1 MSTFEST
8 KRLLPEVLG
17 DIVKGKIQLPDFQRG
32 WIWDDEHVCSLL
44 ISVARSFPVGAVML
58 LETGGASRFQ
68 VRPVENVPFVGT
80 PPDPELLILD
90 GQQRLTTLTQVLSLK
105 GPVKTSNEKGKP
117 IERFYYFHIPSA
129 LNGPARL
136 DESLIALDP
145 DRKQRT
151 NFGRD
156 VKLDLSTRELEC
168 RQLFFPC
175 SEILNSDE
183 WERSLYEFAQESF
196 EQYMTFRKEILQAF
210 RAYQLPIIELKKG
223 TTKEAVCLV
232 FEKVNTGGVPLSV
245 FELVT
250 ACYAADGYNLRDDWY
265 GSTLRNVVSRHK
277 RLAAEALLAAVGATD
292 FLQAITMLETLK
304 QRRADIAAGKTG
316 RQVTPVSAKRE
327 DILEL
332 KLDAYKDWADR
343 VEQGFLYAAKF
354 LRKECLTDLRELP
367 YRTQIPPLAAV
378 LTVLKERWLEPRIY
392 AKLAQWYWCGVLGE
406 LYGGAVETRVA
417 NDAEELLNWIDKDG
431 DPPRTVSD
439 AAFNPDRLDRLSSR
453 LSAAYKGLNLL
464 VLREGAKDFFWKANI
479 QELDDESVSL
489 DIHHIFPQDWCRKQE
504 IPRKRWNSII
514 NKTPISY
521 KANRMI
527 GGAAPSQY
535 LEKIQHHRQVQLN
548 DAGMDAILHSHLIAA
563 PALRSDD
570 FDAFYQARKAAL
582 LSLIEQVMGKQLL
595 LMPVP
600 EGPPDESEEDEE
612 ELTVAA

>member
-1 MSTFEST
+1 MSTFDST

-32 WIWDDEHVCSLL
+32 WIWDDEHVRSLL
-44 ISVARSFPVGAVML
+44 VSIARSFPVGAVML
-58 LETGGASRFQ
+58 LETGGTTRFQ
-68 VRPVENVPFVGT
+68 VRPIENVPFIGT

-90 GQQRLTTLTQVLSLK
+90 GQQRLTTLTQVLSLR
-105 GPVKTSNEKGKP
+105 GPVKTSDEKGKP

-129 LNGPARL
+129 LDGPARL
-136 DESLIALDP
+136 DQSLIALDP

-156 VKLDLSTRELEC
+156 IKLDLSTRELEC

-175 SEILNSDE
+175 GEILNSDD
-183 WERSLYEFAQESF
+183 WERNLYEFAPDSF
-196 EQYMTFRKEILQAF
+196 GQYMSFRNHILQAF
-210 RAYQLPIIELKKG
+210 RTYQLPIIELKKD

-245 FELVT
+245 FDLVT
-250 ACYAADGYNLRDDWY
+250 ASYAADGYNLRDDWF
-265 GSTLRNVVSRHK
+265 GSTLRGVASRHK
-277 RLAAEALLAAVGATD
+277 RLTAEPLLGAVEATD
-292 FLQAITMLETLK
+292 FLQAVTMLETLR
-304 QRRADIAAGKTG
+304 QRRSDVAVGKTG

-332 KLDAYKDWADR
+332 ELDAYKEWADK
-343 VEQGFLYAAKF
+343 VDEGFFYTAKF
-354 LRKECLTDLRELP
+354 LRKECLTELRELP

-378 LTVLKERWLEPRIY
+378 LTVLRERWLEPRIY

-417 NDAEELLNWIDKDG
+417 NDVEELLDWIDEDG

-479 QELDDESVSL
+479 RELDDESVAL
-489 DIHHIFPQDWCRKQE
+489 DIHHIFPQDWCRKRG

-527 GGAAPSQY
+527 GSAAPSQY
-535 LEKIQHHRQVQLN
+535 LQKIQHHRQVQLS
-548 DAGMDAILHSHLIAA
+548 DAGMNAILESHLILATT
-563 PALRSDD
+563 LRADD
-570 FDAFYQARKAAL
+570 FDAFYSARKTAL
-582 LSLIEQVMGKQLL
+582 LSLIERVMGKQLL
-595 LMPVP
+595 SVSAREEQP
-600 EGPPDESEEDEE
+600 EESEEEEE
-612 ELTVAA
+612 ELIVAA